1 MKKIRVLWKLPDGKD
16 WLWGKLGLALVCEVL
31 LTKSLIQLYVDA
43 VGVCSCP
50 VVWPEAKLW

>member
-1 MKKIRVLWKLPDGKD
+1 MDEDKRLVEASCWEGPAVGN
-16 WLWGKLGLALVCEVL
+16 LGFALVCEVL

>member
-1 MKKIRVLWKLPDGKD
+1 MKKIRGLWKLPDGKD